1 MTDDTGCLNPG
12 VMVLVD
18 GNTWDLDN
26 PELEKIH
33 LKNIAHSL
41 ALECRYA
48 NQTRKH
54 YSVAEH
60 SLICL
65 QLYRQNMTFTGREA
79 EIDRD
84 VERAVLLHDAEE
96 AFTGDV
102 IRPIKIK
109 YPEVYEAIAGPTR
122 AAIEKRFDVD
132 FTAHKAII
140 KFVDNWSI
148 THEVEEQFPPG
159 TKFPGLEQ
167 WQTVPGVRAYGM
179 AMADAA
185 ALFLAEC
192 FKLGIE
198 PKEGRDVQIARR

>member
-65 QLYRQNMTFTGREA
+65 QLYRLNMTFTGREA
-79 EIDRD
+79 EIDQGR
-84 VERAVLLHDAEE
+84 
-96 AFTGDV
+96 G
-102 IRPIKIK
+102 
-109 YPEVYEAIAGPTR
+109 AGHS
-122 AAIEKRFDVD
+122 AA
-132 FTAHKAII
+132 
-140 KFVDNWSI
+140 
-148 THEVEEQFPPG
+148 
-159 TKFPGLEQ
+159 
-167 WQTVPGVRAYGM
+167 
-179 AMADAA
+179 
-185 ALFLAEC
+185 
-192 FKLGIE
+192 
-198 PKEGRDVQIARR
+198 